1 MSLES
6 TDGKRKD
13 GQLIKKVKLLGHV
26 ERKSTKSCQR
36 SWFRDNVSVNVVS
49 EMPRN
54 MDGHVPLSI
63 APSPFPSIPSCHID
77 DSKALLQFKN
87 SFSLDHTLSCGLD
100 LPSTTI
106 SWTSGT
112 DCCGWSGITCNN
124 ITGHVI
130 GLDLTCGML
139 RGIIHSNSSLFL
151 LRHLQILIL
160 SSKNDFRGSTIPPEF
175 GKFEDLLHLE
185 IWFANFAGDIP
196 LEISYLSKLQ
206 TLEVHDEN
214 QQLRLNASTF
224 KRIITNLT
232 NLQNLTLDFVDMS
245 CVDLAS
251 LMNLSSSLTSLYL
264 WDCGLRNSPNAICHL
279 PKLEFLYLSG
289 DENLTGS
296 LPKYNWSSSLRELG
310 LSGTNFSIDILDL
323 TRNWKSLDGL
333 YLSNCRPNSKQNLQV
348 LDLRFNLR
356 GHDPIPPASIE
367 IFLVSNNQLTG
378 EVPISICNLKS
389 LQALGLAHNSL
400 NGNLPPCIGDLSGN
414 LVILDIWM
422 NKFDGMIP
430 TTLFAKQCSLKNL
443 NLNGNQLEGF
453 LPHSLL
459 DYFLSECC
467 GSWTSHRMSSMWK
480 PLNEAC
486 SNVDKAQQGGD
497 EYEQTNEFGLWK
509 IVVMGYGCGMVIGIS
524 IGYMMLSDRRIA
536 LFLGK
541 LGGDRWIR
549 RIRL

>member
-87 SFSLDHTLSCGLD
+87 SFSMDHTLSCGLD

-106 SWTSGT
+106 SSTSGT

-124 ITGHVI
+124 IIGHVI

-296 LPKYNWSSSLRELG
+296 LP
-310 LSGTNFSIDILDL
+310 
-323 TRNWKSLDGL
+323 
-333 YLSNCRPNSKQNLQV
+333 NSKQNLQV
-348 LDLRFNLR
+348 LDLRFNILR

-422 NKFDGMIP
+422 NKFDGTIP

-459 DYFLSECC
+459 DYLSSNQLVGGIPQQLVDITSLAVLNLSTNRLVGPIPRGKQFETFNNTSYSGNPGLC
-467 GSWTSHRMSSMWK
+467 GF